1 MKKKIALLSFA
12 LTFCNFLI
20 FFNFNAMAAPEAK
33 KIREVVDYFYNGQKE
48 GPVLTDSKLCK
59 NIKGHE
65 CQEQLESNTIS
76 VGEPV
81 KVWMQFFVPKGDLYD
96 DIFVEYKHNGI
107 PRNLKAHKVEGS
119 IRYRLVDTY
128 KPDKIGDWTVTIKRG
143 SKSLKMLSF
152 KVMKK

>member
-48 GPVLTDSKLCK
+48 GPVLIDAKLCK
-59 NIKGHE
+59 SIKDFE
-65 CQEQLESNTIS
+65 CQDQLEGNTLS
-76 VGEPV
+76 MGEPV
-81 KVWMQFFVPKGDLYD
+81 KVWMQFFVPKGELYD

-107 PRNLKAHKVEGS
+107 PRNLQAHKVEGS

-128 KPDKIGDWTVTIKRG
+128 KPDKIGDWTVTIKRE
-143 SKSLKMLSF
+143 SKSLKMLNF
-152 KVMKK
+152 KVTKK

>member
-1 MKKKIALLSFA
+1 MKKKIALFSFA

-20 FFNFNAMAAPEAK
+20 LFNFNAMAAPEAK
-33 KIREVVDYFYNGQKE
+33 NIREVVDYFYNGQKE

-59 NIKGHE
+59 SIKGVK
-65 CQEQLESNTIS
+65 CQDQLESNTIS
-76 VGEPV
+76 MGEPV

-107 PRNLKAHKVEGS
+107 PRNLQAHKVEGS
-119 IRYRLVDTY
+119 IRYRIVDTY
-128 KPDKIGDWTVTIKRG
+128 KPDKIGGWSVTIKRG
-143 SKSLKMLSF
+143 SKSLKMFNF

>member
-20 FFNFNAMAAPEAK
+20 FFNSNVMAAPEAE

-48 GPVLTDSKLCK
+48 GPVLIDSKLCK
-59 NIKGHE
+59 SIKDLE
-65 CQEQLESNTIS
+65 CQDQLESNTTS
-76 VGEPV
+76 LGEPV
-81 KVWMQFFVPKGDLYD
+81 KVWMQFFVPKGDMYD
-96 DIFVEYKHNGI
+96 DIFVEYKQNGI
-107 PRNLKAHKVEGS
+107 PRNLKAHKVAGS

-143 SKSLKMLSF
+143 SKSLKILSF

>member
-1 MKKKIALLSFA
+1 MKNKIALLSFA

-33 KIREVVDYFYNGQKE
+33 KIREVVNYFYNGQKE

-59 NIKGHE
+59 SIQGHE
-65 CQEQLESNTIS
+65 CQDQLESNTIS

-81 KVWMQFFVPKGDLYD
+81 KVWMQFFVPKGGLYD

-107 PRNLKAHKVEGS
+107 SRNLQAHKVEGS
-119 IRYRLVDTY
+119 IRYRIVDTY
-128 KPDKIGDWTVTIKRG
+128 KPDKIGDWTITIKRG
-143 SKSLKMLSF
+143 TKSLKIHNL
-152 KVMKK
+152 KVTKK

>member
-76 VGEPV
+76 VGESA
-81 KVWMQFFVPKGDLYD
+81 KVWMQFLVPKGELYD
-96 DIFVEYKHNGI
+96 DIFVEYKHNSI
-107 PRNLKAHKVEGS
+107 PRNLQAHKVEGS

-128 KPDKIGDWTVTIKRG
+128 KPDKIGEWTVTIKRG
-143 SKSLKMLSF
+143 SKSLKILNL
-152 KVMKK
+152 KVIKK